1 MAIRKS
7 ILFILAGFVTCL
19 PGYSQEISD
28 KIDQL
33 INSYYQNGIF
43 NGAVLVSQKGKVIY
57 KKAFGLAD
65 REWNIPNTADTKFR
79 IASISKPFTALLILQ
94 LAEEG
99 KISLKGTIK
108 EYIPD
113 YKGKQGDSITIHQL
127 LTHTSGV
134 LTSLDPAEEAIQERL
149 YHDLRDMISYTES
162 ADLYFKPGTG
172 FRYSNHGYYI
182 LAYIVEKV
190 TGKQFKAVLEERI
203 LKPLDMLNT
212 RQSNQSRIENK
223 LARGY
228 EYKLLLG
235 YENASGFDD
244 SYTVGAGGLISTVE
258 DLYRFDQAL
267 YSDKL
272 ISKDFKTKVFYPAS
286 NGKYGYGWFINRKKV
301 PSRSDSI
308 LVADHSGSINGF
320 GSYMA
325 RIISDSSLVVVLKN
339 QRSDSYIDP
348 AFAPDIGNQI
358 ISILYGAEIELP
370 KISIARH
377 IALFIGTKGIDSAI
391 NEYYRN
397 GKEEPAKY
405 NLGESELNKLGIELY
420 FRFNMPDEA
429 LKIFE
434 VNMLQFPRSYNT
446 YDSYAYILMKKGD
459 YTSSIKYYR
468 IGLEVLKNY
477 PMENNNDMVRKDAEN
492 ALAYI
497 KDMEEK
503 LNPDRD
509 GFQ

>member
-1 MAIRKS
+1 MLGIRKS
-7 ILFILAGFVTCL
+7 IVFLIIALLTSTK
-19 PGYSQEISD
+19 GYGQEISE

-33 INSYYQNGIF
+33 INSYYQNGTF
-43 NGAVLVSQKGKVIY
+43 NGAVLVSRNSKIIY
-57 KKAFGLAD
+57 RKAFGIAD
-65 REWNIPNTADTKFR
+65 REWNIPNTVETKFR

-99 KISLKGTIK
+99 KLSLNGTIK

-149 YHDLRDMISYTES
+149 YHDLRDMIRYTES

-190 TGKQFKAVLEERI
+190 TGKRFNDVLDERI
-203 LKPLDMLNT
+203 LEPAEMLNT
-212 RQSNQSRIENK
+212 RQSNQSRIENN

-228 EYKLLLG
+228 EYKLLFG

-272 ISKDFKTKVFYPAS
+272 VSVDFKTKVFSPAS
-286 NGKYGYGWFINRKKV
+286 NGNYGYGWFINRKKV
-301 PSRSDSI
+301 SSQSDSV

-325 RIISDSSLVVVLKN
+325 RIICDSSLVVVLKN
-339 QRSDSYIDP
+339 QRSDTYIDP

-358 ISILYGAEIELP
+358 ISILYGEEIELP
-370 KISIARH
+370 KISVARH
-377 IALFIGTKGIDSAI
+377 IASFIGTKGIDSAI
-391 NEYYRN
+391 IEYNRIIKYDAEKYSMNE
-397 GKEEPAKY
+397 P
-405 NLGESELNKLGIELY
+405 ELNRLGIELL
-420 FRFNMPDEA
+420 FKFGMPDEA
-429 LKIFE
+429 LKIFGL
-434 VNMLQFPRSYNT
+434 NMQMFPKSYNT
-446 YDSYAYILMKKGD
+446 YDSYAYVLMKNGD
-459 YTSSIKYYR
+459 YRNSIFHYKKGLEMLKRYPEENISDATREDSIK
-468 IGLEVLKNY
+468 
-477 PMENNNDMVRKDAEN
+477 
-492 ALAYI
+492 ALGYI
-497 KDMEEK
+497 KEMEDKIEK
-503 LNPDRD
+503 
-509 GFQ
+509 